1 MSDLGDFTMLEGEV
15 RQRVEAMI
23 GFAPEEWREVHRG
36 YTPARRY
43 VVRKGSQSAFVK
55 LATTPLTAR
64 MMTREIA
71 NYKNLSGPFMPKVI
85 GWHEDAV
92 APMLAIEDLSTAY
105 WPPPWTAETTA
116 LVIDQIHRMHGTS
129 ANIERW
135 GLLDGGREPGW
146 ASVAR
151 DPAPFLS
158 LGLVSGEWLEAALP
172 ALIDAETRCQMDGE
186 AVTHLDLRSDNICIH
201 DGVVKFI
208 DWAEGGIGS
217 AEVDLGFMLPSLAY
231 EGGPLPDAVMPKAPE
246 VAGAVSGFFASRA
259 GLPVI
264 PDAPFVR
271 RVQREQL
278 STALPW
284 AQRALGLPAF

>member
-1 MSDLGDFTMLEGEV
+1 MTIPGEEL
-15 RQRVEAMI
+15 RQRVEAMV
-23 GFAPEEWREVHRG
+23 GFAPDEWREVHGG
-36 YTPARRY
+36 YTPAKRY
-43 VVRKGSQSAFVK
+43 VVRNGSRSAFVK

-64 MMTREIA
+64 MLTREIA
-71 NYKNLSGPFMPKVI
+71 NYQNLSGPFMPRVL

-105 WPPPWTAETTA
+105 WPPPWTAETAA

-129 ANIERW
+129 GNIERW
-135 GLLDGGREPGW
+135 GFLDGGREPGW

-158 LGLVSGEWLEAALP
+158 LGLVTQEWLRVALP
-172 ALIDAETRCQMDGE
+172 GLVDAETRCELGGE

-201 DGVVKFI
+201 EGTVKFI

-231 EGGPLPDAVMPKAPE
+231 EGGPTPDVVMPGAPE
-246 VAGAVSGFFASRA
+246 VAALVSGYFASRA
-259 GLPVI
+259 GLPII
-264 PDAPFVR
+264 PDAPLVR

-284 AQRALGLPAF
+284 VQRALGLPGF